1 MPEIG
6 QNLKGL
12 VLKGIDAI
20 GNTAFSLASTTRQKV
35 SGMAMKGK
43 RSDLLEALG
52 EKIYAAWVD
61 GTQFSDE
68 ITEILHEIMRLDEEL
83 KNLEKD
89 EKAEKDVR
97 SEVSIQLEDHANSD
111 TVSEY
116 KTEPDQAEK
125 RQIPVIDVPKTEE
138 EPVKKPLMSDAI
150 DQLFGE
156 KPQMDEM
163 AGKINSSLDEMGKQ
177 LLQFS
182 NDFGNKLSDMADD
195 IMKDEQKNNQ

>member
-20 GNTAFSLASTTRQKV
+20 GNTASSLASTTRQKV

-43 RSDLLEALG
+43 RSDLLEVLG

-83 KNLEKD
+83 KKLEKD

-97 SEVSIQLEDHANSD
+97 SEESIQPEDHANSD
-111 TVSEY
+111 TVSEFI
-116 KTEPDQAEK
+116 TEPDHVEK
-125 RQIPVIDVPKTEE
+125 PQIPVIDVQKTEE
-138 EPVKKPLMSDAI
+138 EPIKKPLMSDAI

>member
-61 GTQFSDE
+61 GAQFSDE

-97 SEVSIQLEDHANSD
+97 SEESTQPEDHANSD
-111 TVSEY
+111 TVSEF
-116 KTEPDQAEK
+116 KTEPDYVEK
-125 RQIPVIDVPKTEE
+125 PQIPVIDVQKTEE

-195 IMKDEQKNNQ
+195 IMKDEQKTNQ